1 MDYYTRLGVARTAA
15 PEEIQKAY
23 RRLAFKHHPD
33 RNPGDA
39 EAVETFKQV
48 AEAYEVL
55 QDDVKRATY
64 DRQGYVGRR
73 PPPSPPPPPP
83 KKPPKPE
90 PKKYQHVHVDPKEV
104 QCSYFGGNTTGRNI
118 MTHLYLTKEQM
129 QLGGKFE
136 VHVKKRE
143 ACVNCHGDGNSNRVC
158 QICRGDGRLTHL
170 VIGGNREMAPE
181 CHMCKGEGI
190 IYVPCRQCGGQGVNL
205 WALRSVFIPVPS
217 NCKTGQQITVVG
229 EGEVAPLKSP
239 GYLRVVVLEKV

>member
-1 MDYYTRLGVARTAA
+1 MDYYTKLGVARTAT

-39 EAVETFKQV
+39 QAVETFKQV

-73 PPPSPPPPPP
+73 PPPSPPPSKPKPKPAPPP
-83 KKPPKPE
+83 PPTKHP
-90 PKKYQHVHVDPKEV
+90 HDDI

-129 QLGGKFE
+129 QAGGQFC
-136 VHVKKRE
+136 VWIKKRE
-143 ACVNCHGDGNSNRVC
+143 ACMNCHGDGNGNRIC
-158 QICRGDGRLTHL
+158 QICRGNGRLTHL
-170 VIGGNREMAPE
+170 VVGGNREMAPE

-190 IYVPCRQCGGQGVNL
+190 IFVPCRHCKGQGVSQ
-205 WALRSVFIPVPS
+205 WTVKSVFPTVPP
-217 NCKTGQQITVVG
+217 NCQAGQQITVIG

-239 GYLRVVVLEKV
+239 GYLRVVVLEKI